1 MKKFFTSLAALALIA
16 MSSIPSSAAEP
27 EITVIAE
34 ADFTVVTAG
43 TPEAPVD
50 FPAYGEGSFSTL
62 FPKWTQKSTVQ
73 AGGQILIKDGG
84 SVATP
89 SSNMSANGGT
99 VRITA
104 QVKAMDSYGGLV
116 SCKVGYSSSST
127 VMLTDQEWHTIEVI
141 LSGGSSYSKV
151 TVEPMLCAS
160 GLLVKSIKVDQ
171 SPAFIAAPVVY
182 QPTQADG
189 VSFTA
194 RWKAVSGATEYF
206 LDVYTKNASGQKEYF
221 TGYENKTVTGTS
233 HKVTGLDPSKTYY
246 YCMRAT
252 NGTGTSTNSEEIRVV
267 KVITSLAAPTGLS
280 ATGDKT
286 WIELHWNNVEN
297 AQSYLVDITRIEK
310 LAAARD
316 VEVVNEQFTKA
327 TQGTLSDI
335 EFVMYADRY
344 TSTPGWDGGELGT
357 ANGIMVLTP
366 TTGYPAW
373 LSTPA
378 LDLSNSNGAFTVKL
392 NMAEGRWGTM
402 YDGGTVEVMMVN
414 AAGDT
419 VQTKSVTIDS
429 KDFKEYSVAMTGGV
443 NGAKVVLRYAG
454 EYKIFIDG
462 MVVSQYCP
470 AGTVVRSLAKS
481 DETEVCYYRYTFEEN
496 ANVTYEVVVQA
507 AAETVS
513 GGDIVWIYSNPC
525 APVAI
530 DPNDQGVGSMTVD
543 EVSVEIRNQNI
554 VVTANAQAAIE
565 VYTLT
570 GACLLS
576 VQVEA
581 GSTILPVDATGVLLV
596 KVDNKTYKV
605 IL

>member
-1 MKKFFTSLAALALIA
+1 MKKFFTSSAALALIA
-16 MSSIPSSAAEP
+16 ISSIPSSAAEP

-50 FPAYGEGSFSTL
+50 FPAYGEGSFGTL
-62 FPKWTQKSTVQ
+62 FPKWTQKNTVQ

-84 SVATP
+84 NVATP
-89 SSNMSANGGT
+89 ASNMSANGGT

-116 SCKVGYSSSST
+116 NCKVGYSSSST

-141 LSGGSSYSKV
+141 LSGGTSYSKV
-151 TVEPMLCAS
+151 TVEPMLSAS

-189 VSFTA
+189 TSFTA
-194 RWKAVSGATEYF
+194 RWKTVSGATGYF
-206 LDVYTKNASGQKEYF
+206 LDVYTRNASGQKEYLS
-221 TGYENKTVTGTS
+221 GYENKTVTGTS

-246 YCMRAT
+246 YCMRVT
-252 NGTGTSTNSEEIRVV
+252 NGTGTSANSEEIRVV
-267 KVITSLAAPTGLS
+267 KVLAYLAAPTGLN
-280 ATGDKT
+280 GDGYKT
-286 WIELHWNNVEN
+286 WIEFGWNSVED
-297 AQSYLVDITRIEK
+297 AQSYVVDITRIET
-310 LAAARD
+310 LATARD
-316 VEVVNEQFTKA
+316 VDMLNEQFNKA
-327 TQGTLSDI
+327 TEGTLENI

-344 TSTPGWDGGELGT
+344 TSDPGWDGAELGT

-366 TTGYPAW
+366 TTGYPSW

-378 LDLSNSNGAFTVKL
+378 LDLSNSNGAFTLKL

-402 YDGGTVEVMMVN
+402 SMGGNVDVMVVN

-419 VQTKSVTIDS
+419 VQTKSVAIDT
-429 KDFKEYSVAMTGGV
+429 KGFKEYTVAMTAGAK
-443 NGAKVVLRYAG
+443 GAKVVLRYAG

-462 MVVSQYCP
+462 MVISQYCP
-470 AGTVVRSLAKS
+470 AGTMVRSLAKS
-481 DETEVCYYRYTFEEN
+481 DETEACSYRYTFEEN
-496 ANVTYEVVVQA
+496 PTVTYSVTVQA
-507 AAETVS
+507 AAETVNS
-513 GGDIVWIYSNPC
+513 GNITWIYSNPSE
-525 APVAI
+525 PLNI
-530 DPNDQGVGSMTVD
+530 DPNHGGIESMTAD
-543 EVSVEIRNQNI
+543 GTGIEVINGNI
-554 VVTANAQAAIE
+554 TVTTDAESTVA

-570 GACLLS
+570 GSCLLS
-576 VQVEA
+576 TQVNA
-581 GSTILPVDATGVLLV
+581 GTTVLPVNTTGVLLV
-596 KVDNKTYKV
+596 KVNDKTYKV

>member
-1 MKKFFTSLAALALIA
+1 MALTA

-43 TPEAPVD
+43 TPEVPVA
-50 FPAYGEGSFSTL
+50 FPVYGDGAFGTL
-62 FPKWTQKSTVQ
+62 FPKWTQSNTMQ

-84 SVATP
+84 NVATP
-89 SSNMSANGGT
+89 SLNMSANGGT

-127 VMLTDQEWHTIEVI
+127 VMLSDREWHSIEVI
-141 LSGGSSYSKV
+141 LSGGTSYSKV
-151 TVEPMLCAS
+151 TVEPMLSAS
-160 GLLVKSIKVDQ
+160 GILVKSIKVDQ

-182 QPTQADG
+182 QPSQADG
-189 VSFTA
+189 TSFTA
-194 RWKAVSGATEYF
+194 RWKAVSGATGYF
-206 LDVYTKNASGQKEYF
+206 LDVYTRNASGRKEYIA
-221 TGYENKTVTGTS
+221 GYENKSVTGTS
-233 HKVTGLDPSKTYY
+233 HNVAGLDPAKTYY

-252 NGTGTSTNSEEIRVV
+252 NGIGTSANSEEIRVV
-267 KVITSLAAPTGLS
+267 KVITSLAAPSGVNGH
-280 ATGDKT
+280 GDKT
-286 WIELHWNNVEN
+286 WIEVGWNKVEN
-297 AQSYLVDITRIEK
+297 AQSYVVDITRIEK

-316 VEVVNEQFTKA
+316 VDMLNEQFTKA

-344 TSTPGWDGGELGT
+344 TSTPGWDGAELGI

-378 LDLSNSNGAFTVKL
+378 LDLSNSNGAFTLKL

-402 YDGGTVEVMMVN
+402 YSGGTVDVMVVN

-419 VQTKSVTIDS
+419 VQTKSVTIDA
-429 KDFKEYSVAMTGGV
+429 KDFKEYTVAMTGGT

-462 MVVSQYCP
+462 MVISQYCP
-470 AGTVVRSLAKS
+470 AGTMVHSLAKS
-481 DETEVCYYRYTFEEN
+481 DETEALSYRYTFEEN
-496 ANVTYEVVVQA
+496 ATVIYSVTVQA

-513 GGDIVWIYSNPC
+513 SGDITWIYSNPSE
-525 APVAI
+525 PVVI
-530 DPNDQGVGSMTVD
+530 DPNDGGVDGITAN
-543 EVSVEIRNQNI
+543 EESVTAHNDKI
-554 VVTANAQAAIE
+554 VVTANTQTTVN

-570 GACLLS
+570 GACLMSTPITAGTTALS
-576 VQVEA
+576 VNA
-581 GSTILPVDATGVLLV
+581 SGVLIV
-596 KVDNKTYKV
+596 RIGSKTYKV